1 MFVHEQECEAAGLN
15 VRAIEKVAREFD
27 IAGRHAKKLGIYVFG
42 GSGTGT
48 LRIHLDD
55 GKTALILANLDG
67 CYYDGGDGGCRPDE
81 DGLLRGE

>member
-1 MFVHEQECEAAGLN
+1 MSTASLSLQHVAAS
-15 VRAIEKVAREFD
+15 VSPAISRR
-27 IAGRHAKKLGIYVFG
+27 RHAKKLGIYVFG